1 MGKKKKQK
9 MNPNKAVPLMQ
20 QILDEAR
27 SVFEKNKP
35 LANKLAKKARRIS
48 LKNKVKMP
56 SSLKRQV
63 CKNCSALLVPGKNL
77 RVRTRNGHVVYYCLD
92 CKKYT
97 RFVYK

>member
-1 MGKKKKQK
+1 MGKKKKPK
-9 MNPNKAVPLMQ
+9 LNPNKAVPLMQ
-20 QILDEAR
+20 QILDKAR
-27 SVFEKNKP
+27 SVFDKDKS
-35 LANKLAKKARRIS
+35 LAKKYARKARRVS

-56 SSLKRQV
+56 PHLKRQV

-97 RFVYK
+97 RIVYK